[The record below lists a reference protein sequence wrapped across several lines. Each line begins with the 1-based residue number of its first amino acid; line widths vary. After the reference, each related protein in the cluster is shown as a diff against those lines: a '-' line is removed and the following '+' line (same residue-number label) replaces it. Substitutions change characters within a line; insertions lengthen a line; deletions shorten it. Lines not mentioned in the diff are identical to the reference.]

1 MAVKLS
7 GIASIRVL
15 AIVIFLIDVVVLA
28 AVLLVLWNMAGE
40 KNETC
45 SKLCLPC
52 ADDKGKICCNCHV
65 PTLQEFLAKTFND
78 SLHAAK
84 KNKTVLMQD
93 LTKYMDVSWNLKP
106 TAHITGS
113 KIQPPPAGRRQGP
126 LYPLRD
132 WEDKGNNCLMQNGME
147 YRNGRLV
154 VPAKGLYHLYGLLDL
169 HQSLDGN
176 NMTTEMPDSITMRF
190 YRFNIL
196 KFTEEMLVEGFRPY
210 QRSANPRFMS
220 YESYLGADVP
230 LEAGDEV
237 YMKVSNP
244 NYIKNPSR
252 NVFGLHML

>member
-1 MAVKLS
+1 MS
-7 GIASIRVL
+7 
-15 AIVIFLIDVVVLA
+15 LIDLLKLA
-28 AVLLVLWNMAGE
+28 A
-40 KNETC
+40 
-45 SKLCLPC
+45 
-52 ADDKGKICCNCHV
+52 
-65 PTLQEFLAKTFND
+65 
-78 SLHAAK
+78 
-84 KNKTVLMQD
+84 
-93 LTKYMDVSWNLKP
+93 
-106 TAHITGS
+106 GS
-113 KIQPPPAGRRQGP
+113 RQGP

-169 HQSLDGN
+169 HQSFDGK